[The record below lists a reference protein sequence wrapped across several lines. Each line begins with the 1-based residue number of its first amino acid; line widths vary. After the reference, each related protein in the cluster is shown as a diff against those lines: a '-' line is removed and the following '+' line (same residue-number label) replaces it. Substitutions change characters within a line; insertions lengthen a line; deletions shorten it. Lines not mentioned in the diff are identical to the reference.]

1 MLLPTT
7 HSRGEDRLKMSHFGM
22 REDRSSRDP
31 MKLAQYE
38 VLGNDAKGDIRPA
51 IRDDRNDRL
60 LISHAPLQAKAAVD
74 RPVRGASLFLN
85 ANPSTSYWANFVRA
99 LRDYNSDPV

>member
-1 MLLPTT
+1 
-7 HSRGEDRLKMSHFGM
+7 
-22 REDRSSRDP
+22 

-74 RPVRGASLFLN
+74 RPVAAR
-85 ANPSTSYWANFVRA
+85 PSF
-99 LRDYNSDPV
+99 

>member
-38 VLGNDAKGDIRPA
+38 VLGNK
-51 IRDDRNDRL
+51 
-60 LISHAPLQAKAAVD
+60 
-74 RPVRGASLFLN
+74 
-85 ANPSTSYWANFVRA
+85 
-99 LRDYNSDPV
+99 